1 MHRKTIK
8 KEAKKSMN
16 KEMVSS
22 LLNKVVKI
30 DRGGPESSIGLLLGA
45 EDDHITVLTEKDG
58 IVYYRNDHIKSI
70 THATKNGMDF
80 GITALPEGFE
90 YVKTDNFK
98 LTLEGLKYQWIQ
110 INRGG
115 PEKLEGVLD
124 EINDDY
130 ITVILNDEVV
140 RVVMFHIRNVSYGL
154 RVELEEE
161 PEENTEAKKAK
172 KD

>member
-1 MHRKTIK
+1 MK
-8 KEAKKSMN
+8 

-58 IVYYRNDHIKSI
+58 IVYYKNDHIKSI
-70 THATKNGMDF
+70 TYATKNGMDF
-80 GITALPEGFE
+80 SITALPEGFD
-90 YVKTDNFK
+90 YVKADNFK
-98 LTLEGLKYQWIQ
+98 STLEGLKYQWVQ

-130 ITVILNDEVV
+130 ITVILNDEVI
-140 RVVMFHIRNVSYGL
+140 RVVMFHVRNVSYGL
-154 RVELEEE
+154 VVELEEE
-161 PEENTEAKKAK
+161 KPEENAEAKKE
-172 KD
+172 

>member
-1 MHRKTIK
+1 
-8 KEAKKSMN
+8 MN
-16 KEMVSS
+16 KEMVST

-58 IVYYRNDHIKSI
+58 IVYYKNDHIKSI
-70 THATKNGMDF
+70 THATKDGMEF
-80 GITALPEGFE
+80 RILALPEGFD
-90 YVKTDNFK
+90 YIQGATFK
-98 LTLEGLKYQWIQ
+98 AILESLKYQWIQ

-130 ITVILNDEVV
+130 ITVILNNEVI

-161 PEENTEAKKAK
+161 PPEENAEAKK
-172 KD
+172 D